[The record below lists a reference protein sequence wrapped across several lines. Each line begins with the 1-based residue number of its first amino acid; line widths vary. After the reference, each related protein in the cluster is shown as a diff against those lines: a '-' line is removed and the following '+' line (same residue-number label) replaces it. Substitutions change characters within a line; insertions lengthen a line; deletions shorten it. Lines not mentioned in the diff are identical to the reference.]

1 MLPEDHQHLIINVSI
16 VVDKKVN
23 KLDHKDLL
31 LAEGSREGGVAGGIT
46 SLCSGSGRL
55 CRLIGA
61 LSRSNL
67 NAECAHEISC
77 LVDSAVSLINYRSRS
92 FGVMGERGYD
102 AEELLNLTNICE
114 NLPRRLNRREHYHSH
129 LTTVFPGEEGRE
141 FRLVLRGNRRG
152 MENSF

>member
-1 MLPEDHQHLIINVSI
+1 MIPRYHQHLVISVIIFM
-16 VVDKKVN
+16 DKKVKN
-23 KLDHKDLL
+23 LGHKDLL

-92 FGVMGERGYD
+92 F
-102 AEELLNLTNICE
+102 
-114 NLPRRLNRREHYHSH
+114 
-129 LTTVFPGEEGRE
+129 
-141 FRLVLRGNRRG
+141 
-152 MENSF
+152 